1 MSGAVAAATG
11 TIKTTM
17 PARFQKKPAFLT
29 LIASTALAAC
39 AGSPQPAA
47 ESRTPDAYQ
56 ASQAF
61 SAPAASWPSQTWWT
75 AYGDAQLNSL
85 IEEALANSPTMTQ
98 AAARLRKAEAV
109 AGQARAAGWPSL
121 SLDAGVQESKQSYN
135 VGIPPEF
142 VPQGWND
149 VGQVKLDFNWELD
162 FWGKNRAAVAAA
174 TSEARAAAADAA
186 EARLVL
192 STSVASAYADLAA
205 LFADRDVAER
215 ALALRGETADLTQRR
230 VDNGLDTQAELNLA
244 KAGPPAA
251 RADLK
256 ALDEQIA
263 LTRNRIAALVGAGPD
278 RGLSIQ
284 QPAETRLAAFGLPA
298 NLSADLIGRRPDIVA
313 ARWRAE
319 ASRKRVGEAKAAF
332 YPNINLAGFVGY
344 QSLFVDK
351 LFDGGSDY
359 GAVGPALSLPI
370 FEGGRLRANLRGAEA
385 DRDNAVASYNAT
397 VIQALRDVADVA
409 ASERALAGR
418 LADSRAALDA
428 SEAAYRITRLRYEG
442 ALAPYQS
449 VLLAEQQV
457 LAQRRAVADLESR
470 KLSLDIALVRALGGG
485 FTGAS

>member
-1 MSGAVAAATG
+1 M
-11 TIKTTM
+11 IETTM
-17 PARFQKKPAFLT
+17 PATSPQTRAL
-29 LIASTALAAC
+29 LALSVSSALAAC
-39 AGSPQPAA
+39 AGSPQPVA
-47 ESRTPDAYQ
+47 EAKAPGAYQ
-56 ASQAF
+56 TSQSF
-61 SAPAASWPSQTWWT
+61 SAAATNWPSQSWWT
-75 AYGDAQLNSL
+75 AYGDTQLNTL
-85 IEEALANSPTMTQ
+85 IDEALANSPSMTQ

-109 AGQARAAGWPSL
+109 AGQVRAAGRPSL

-149 VGQVKLDFNWELD
+149 YGQVKLDFNWELD

-174 TSEARAAAADAA
+174 TSETRAATADAA

-205 LFADRDVAER
+205 LFADRDVADR
-215 ALALRGETADLTQRR
+215 ALALRGETADLTQHR

-263 LTRNRIAALVGAGPD
+263 LTRNRIAALLGAGPD

-284 QPAETRLAAFGLPA
+284 RPAAPYLAAFGLPE
-298 NLSADLIGRRPDIVA
+298 NLAADLIGRRPDIVA

-319 ASRKRVGEAKAAF
+319 ASRKRIGEAKAAF
-332 YPNINLAGFVGY
+332 YPNINLAAFVGY
-344 QSLFVDK
+344 QSLLVDK

-359 GAVGPALSLPI
+359 GAAGPALSLPI
-370 FEGGRLRANLRGAEA
+370 FEGGRLGANQRGVEA
-385 DRDNAVASYNAT
+385 DRDNAVATYNAT
-397 VIQALRDVADVA
+397 VIQAFRDVADAA
-409 ASERALAGR
+409 ASQRALAGR

-428 SEAAYRITRLRYEG
+428 SEAAYRVTRLRYEG

-457 LAQRRAVADLESR
+457 LAQRRAVADLQSR
-470 KLSLDIALVRALGGG
+470 GLSLDIALVRALGGG